1 MTRSMLVL
9 ALGAALLGV
18 ACDEKKPSS
27 DTAHT
32 DAGATSADK
41 YATADP
47 KLEKAL
53 QEATDA
59 GAAADKGPPLNGI
72 FDPGVAD
79 RRHAKGAPTKVDMV
93 GEGSSPQVSLAPAA
107 DASADAAR
115 ASSYGPA
122 ALQVAV
128 QMGPRAALPTL
139 DFGLLLG
146 PAKKD
151 DGGPDWLVAEIKR
164 ATTAKDQL
172 GQLPPGLDK
181 EIASLDGSTI
191 RIRLTPDGRESDLQ
205 TELAKGS
212 HPELE
217 RLVRNAAEALV
228 FATVPLPPQPVGVGA
243 QWIAETRMPLAGLD
257 VIAYRAYRVKSIDG
271 DRIHLMLDVKAY
283 AANKDTQ
290 LQGLPKGA
298 TLEQFDAESKG
309 ELELVRGESLARKSD
324 VQQEVVMV
332 FSGPGGPQPA
342 QQPGGPPG
350 NVMTAQ
356 IQSQATLVRGEDLR
370 TALKQH

>member
-18 ACDEKKPSS
+18 ACEDKKPSS
-27 DTAHT
+27 DTAHA

-53 QEATDA
+53 REAADA
-59 GAAADKGPPLNGI
+59 GAADNGPPLNGI

-79 RRHAKGAPTKVDMV
+79 RRHAKGVPTKVDVV
-93 GEGSSPQVSLAPAA
+93 GEGSTPRMSLAPGA

-122 ALQVAV
+122 ALEVAV
-128 QMGPRAALPTL
+128 QMAPRAALPTI
-139 DFGLLLG
+139 DFGLSLG

-164 ATTAKDQL
+164 ASLAQQQA

-205 TELAKGS
+205 TELAKS
-212 HPELE
+212 SRPELE
-217 RLVRNAAEALV
+217 RLIRNAAEALV
-228 FATVPLPPQPVGVGA
+228 FATVPLPQEPVGVGA

-271 DRIHLMLDVKAY
+271 DRVHLTLDVKAY
-283 AANKDTQ
+283 AASKDTQ

-356 IQSQATLVRGEDLR
+356 IQSQATLVRGADLR
-370 TALKQH
+370 TALKLR